1 MERPLDLPPLVRAW
15 AQARDQQPFTIPGH
29 KRRAGVFW
37 PELGELLDADVPLYG
52 GLDTVNQSAGTLA
65 AAQDAA
71 ARLWGGNWARF
82 STGGSTHANQAM
94 ALAVGQPGDTVLVAR
109 NAHRST
115 LLGLVF
121 AGLRPVWLPV
131 ASDPRFDIPTGVEPS
146 VLAAALTEHPHAR
159 AVFLTE
165 PAYLGVTSELAELT
179 RQAHTRDLPV
189 IVDQAWGAHLGFHP
203 DYPSHALAAGA
214 DAMVTSAH
222 KTLLGYSQAALA
234 VARLDRLDRGRLDR
248 AVDAGHTTS
257 PAGSIL
263 ASIDASRMLLESFGP
278 KLLDRL
284 LTTVDAARAVLRAVP
299 GVDAPGPEDFP
310 AGRFDPAKLVV
321 QVAGAGADGIAVER
335 AMIDAGYPL
344 EMADRD
350 TLVPIVTVADDSAEV
365 DAMVKGLAHSI
376 SAAST
381 GAPRTALVTSW
392 PIPEQA
398 LSPRQAFFDDRER
411 VPWHRAAGRVCAE
424 VVAPYPPGV
433 PVLVPGEVIE
443 AETLSRLRD
452 LALRGTRVAYAAD
465 PTLDSLEVV
474 IRETR

>member
-1 MERPLDLPPLVRAW
+1 MERPLDLPPLVHAW
-15 AQARDQQPFTIPGH
+15 AQARHQQMFTIPGH
-29 KRRAGVFW
+29 KRRAGAFW
-37 PELGELLDADVPLYG
+37 PELGELLDTDVPLYG
-52 GLDTVNQSAGTLA
+52 GLDTVKQSAGTLTT
-65 AAQDAA
+65 AQDAA
-71 ARLWGGNWARF
+71 ARLWGGDWARF
-82 STGGSTHANQAM
+82 STGGSTQANQAM
-94 ALAVGQPGDTVLVAR
+94 ALAVGRPGDTVLVAR

-121 AGLRPVWLPV
+121 AGLRPIWLPV
-131 ASDPRFDIPTGVEPS
+131 ASDPRFDVPTGVEPL
-146 VLAAALTEHPHAR
+146 VLAAALTEHPGAR

-165 PAYLGVTSELAELT
+165 PAYLGVTSDLAELVHH
-179 RQAHTRDLPV
+179 AHARDMPV

-203 DYPSHALAAGA
+203 DYPGHALAAGA

-234 VARLDRLDRGRLDR
+234 VARLDRLDRGRLER

-263 ASIDASRMLLESFGP
+263 ASIDASRALLESGGTE
-278 KLLDRL
+278 LLGRL
-284 LTTVDAARAVLRAVP
+284 RAMVGAARAVLRAVP
-299 GVDAPGPEDFP
+299 GVDVPGPEDFP

-335 AMIDAGYPL
+335 DMISAGYPL

-350 TLVPIVTVADDSAEV
+350 TLVPIVTVADDPAEV
-365 DAMVKGLAHSI
+365 GEMVKTLARII

-381 GAPRTALVTSW
+381 GESRPALVTSW

-398 LSPRQAFFDDRER
+398 LSPREAFFSGRER

-443 AETLSRLRD
+443 ADTVTRLRD
-452 LALRGTRVAYAAD
+452 LAHRGTRVAYAAD
-465 PTLDSLEVV
+465 PSLDSLEVV
-474 IRETR
+474 TRETP